1 MIDVPAIHCPVR
13 DKVQLRKLLDD
24 SFCNEDEFISL
35 DLGRMYIAIYCTTLA
50 AVGAANPISDDRFDG
65 YLHIHGRWLRKP

>member
-35 DLGRMYIAIYCTTLA
+35 DLGRMSAWKMCKGIEYIAQHSQQLERLIQ
-50 AVGAANPISDDRFDG
+50 
-65 YLHIHGRWLRKP
+65 